1 MWKESSFSLWHH
13 SSFSLQRRNW
23 NGEAGRLKSC
33 WIGKR
38 HGWWLL
44 RDFWDP
50 RKRTSWASYWT
61 ALLWSNQYLWPKEE
75 AIRFIYQGNFIT
87 LVSHREVDFHFCWAP
102 SSILHLGH
110 FANWSEPS
118 PFLAIHEAPLTHAE
132 QLTSKK
138 YLGVNDFLLMVGKCK
153 KDLPEE
159 VLMLFPLHITNLL
172 NLFPSSLVIFLFSYL
187 WNLSFLF
194 TLSAWHR
201 TGLFTPDM
209 AFETIVKKQI
219 IKLREPSLKCVD
231 LVVSELATVI
241 KKCTEKVM
249 GLFSST
255 LTSLN
260 SS

>member
-172 NLFPSSLVIFLFSYL
+172 NLFPSSLVIFFIFLPLESLLSFHAFCMAQDGALHTWHGL
-187 WNLSFLF
+187 WNHSEKTDYKAQRAQFEVCW
-194 TLSAWHR
+194 SG
-201 TGLFTPDM
+201 GLR
-209 AFETIVKKQI
+209 A
-219 IKLREPSLKCVD
+219 
-231 LVVSELATVI
+231 
-241 KKCTEKVM
+241 
-249 GLFSST
+249 GHGH
-255 LTSLN
+255 
-260 SS
+260 